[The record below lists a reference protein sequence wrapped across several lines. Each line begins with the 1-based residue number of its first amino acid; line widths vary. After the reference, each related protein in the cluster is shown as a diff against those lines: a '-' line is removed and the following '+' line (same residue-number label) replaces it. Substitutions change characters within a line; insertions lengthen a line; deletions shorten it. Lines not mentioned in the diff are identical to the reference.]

1 MADFQEIEMD
11 GVIYEFPVDMAD
23 DQIQQ
28 VLTEERA
35 ASAEPKDLSVLD
47 AQAGLVPTGRSE
59 NESNEDV
66 ETIIREAAEVVG
78 VPADQMIAI
87 ARAESDLKPDAKNPR
102 SSASGLFQFIDET
115 WKETVGKHGGKH
127 SVLEE
132 DRLDARSNAL
142 MGAELLKRNM
152 ERMGKKL
159 GREPTLSELYLA
171 HFSGLKG
178 ALNVLD
184 KIEKNPDVLASEVWS
199 KAAIK
204 ANPSI
209 FKEGIKARDAVSLLT
224 RRATRAFKADE
235 TT

>member
-11 GVIYEFPVDMAD
+11 GIVYEFPVDMAD

-28 VLTEERA
+28 VLTAERA

-59 NESNEDV
+59 NESNEDI
-66 ETIIREAAEVVG
+66 ESIINEAAESVG
-78 VPADQMIAI
+78 VPADQLLAI
-87 ARAESDLKPDAKNPR
+87 ARAESNLKPDAKNPR

-115 WKETVGKHGGKH
+115 WKETVGTHGDKH
-127 SVLEE
+127 SVMEE

-142 MGAELLKRNM
+142 MGAELMKRNAV
-152 ERMGKKL
+152 GLSKKL

-178 ALNVLD
+178 AIDVLG
-184 KIEKNPDVLASEVWS
+184 KIEKNPDALASEVWS
-199 KAAIK
+199 KAAIE

-209 FKEGIKARDAVSLLT
+209 FKEGIKAKDAVALLT
-224 RRATRAFKADE
+224 RRATRAFKPNG